1 MFPAPVLNNALHHGH
16 FKIHWTVR
24 ASRITMASNV
34 GLQPLTSMQ
43 RSIFSVAT
51 SLTSADTVLPK
62 WLTVDP
68 KRALQNGLAVISR
81 TSSSVNTFTAIV
93 FGFGSLSAGFYLYIW
108 KNVPL
113 RAAFNWL
120 SSRFVGSV
128 SIASSHPLNKDV
140 LTYLENKSLGPQANS
155 LALVNPNAGPTMSDM
170 LRGMYDPRQTQPIP
184 RAGHKHVELEPE
196 KLEYIPVSG
205 SYVFWHGGHRM
216 TLTRHEEV
224 TGYYQ
229 DDGKFV
235 RTQNGPSDLS
245 RGQTLT
251 VTCWSF
257 GGGVQPVKEFLEHV
271 REATKPAKQN
281 TTTIF
286 RASCNK
292 EQQKFHWD
300 VGVNRPARTV
310 GSIALESGKKHS
322 LMKECSR
329 YFSPEDERFHAL
341 RGIPY
346 RRGLLFYGPPGTGKT
361 SFTVALAGHFKLNVY
376 MISMSDEALNDR
388 GLGALFDT
396 LPRRCIVLLEDIDS
410 SGIDR
415 EPRKE
420 KINSTRDPA
429 KVKRTVLVGVT
440 LAGLLNVL
448 DGPASVDGRL
458 VVMTSNSPDALD
470 AALLRPGRI
479 DSKILFGYT
488 TKEVSSQIFSHIFNK
503 TPDEIVFDED
513 KKTTHPSPEEL
524 VFMAEQFAACI
535 PETKISPAECQGYLM
550 RHRDDPHAA
559 LSNAE
564 AWATEVITVK
574 EKGKNVAD
582 FDNEIKRGGAL
593 FAGRGT
599 RLPPNGMNGTNVTV
613 SARPHR
619 LDPFAPAS
627 RVRLRADARAMMA
640 QGTASYAPANGN
652 AEDYDSG
659 IEGVMDDVMDDVT
672 HIVSSRYT
680 NGNGVEELGPYD
692 EEGSADGA

>member
-1 MFPAPVLNNALHHGH
+1 
-16 FKIHWTVR
+16 
-24 ASRITMASNV
+24 MASNV

-51 SLTSADTVLPK
+51 SLTSTDTTLPN

-68 KRALQNGLAVISR
+68 KRALQNGLAVISG

-93 FGFGSLSAGFYLYIW
+93 FGFGSLGAGFYLYIW
-108 KNVPL
+108 RNAPL
-113 RAAFNWL
+113 RAAFHWL
-120 SSRFVGSV
+120 GSRFIGSV

-140 LTYLENKSLGPQANS
+140 LTYLENKRLGPQANS
-155 LALVNPNAGPTMSDM
+155 LALVNPNAGPTMNDM
-170 LRGMYDPRQTQPIP
+170 LRGIYDPRASPPPP
-184 RAGHKHVELEPE
+184 RAGHKHIELEPE
-196 KLEYIPVSG
+196 KLEYVPVSG

-216 TLTRHEEV
+216 TLDRHEEV
-224 TGYYQ
+224 TGFYQ

-235 RTQNGPSDLS
+235 RTQNGPTDLS

-251 VTCWSF
+251 ITCWSF

-286 RASCNK
+286 RASCHK

-310 GSIALESGKKHS
+310 DSIALESGKKHS
-322 LMKECSR
+322 LMKECTR
-329 YFSPEDERFHAL
+329 YFSKEDERFHAL

-376 MISMSDEALNDR
+376 MISMSDDALNDR
-388 GLGALFDT
+388 GLGLLFDT

-415 EPRKE
+415 EARKE
-420 KINSTRDPA
+420 KITSSRDPT

-440 LAGLLNVL
+440 LSGLLNVL

-503 TPDEIVFDED
+503 TPDEITLDED
-513 KKTTHPSPEEL
+513 ENITHPSKEEL
-524 VFMAEQFAACI
+524 RSMAEQFAACI

-559 LSNAE
+559 LANAGP
-564 AWATEVITVK
+564 WAAEVLAVK

-593 FAGRGT
+593 FAGRGN
-599 RLPPNGMNGTNVTV
+599 RLPPNGVNGV
-613 SARPHR
+613 SIT
-619 LDPFAPAS
+619 DPTAPA
-627 RVRLRADARAMMA
+627 
-640 QGTASYAPANGN
+640 ASYAVRYDQYDTAKLRGEARSMLAQRNRTHSLGTT
-652 AEDYDSG
+652 EVEGYDSG
-659 IEGVMDDVMDDVT
+659 AEEVVDMMPLRTVACMPPGDFGPTYAV
-672 HIVSSRYT
+672 T
-680 NGNGVEELGPYD
+680 NGNGVEDGDLFD
-692 EEGSADGA
+692 EDGSASAA

>member
-1 MFPAPVLNNALHHGH
+1 
-16 FKIHWTVR
+16 
-24 ASRITMASNV
+24 MASNV

-51 SLTSADTVLPK
+51 SLTSADTALPN
-62 WLTVDP
+62 WLTVNP
-68 KRALQNGLAVISR
+68 KRALANGLAVISR
-81 TSSSVNTFTAIV
+81 TSSSVNTLTAII
-93 FGFGSLSAGFYLYIW
+93 FGFGSLGTGFYLYIW
-108 KNVPL
+108 RNAPL
-113 RAAFNWL
+113 RAAFHWL

-140 LTYLENKSLGPQANS
+140 LTYLESKRLGPQANS

-170 LRGMYDPRQTQPIP
+170 LRGVYDLRPIQPAPRS
-184 RAGHKHVELEPE
+184 GHKYIELEPE
-196 KLEYIPVSG
+196 KLEYVPVSG

-216 TLTRHEEV
+216 TLTRNEEV
-224 TGYYQ
+224 TGFYQ

-251 VTCWSF
+251 ITCWSL
-257 GGGVQPVKEFLEHV
+257 GGGVQHVKEFLEHV

-286 RASCNK
+286 RASCHK

-300 VGVNRPARTV
+300 VGVNRAARTV
-310 GSIALESGKKHS
+310 DSIALESGKKHC
-322 LMKECSR
+322 LMKECTR

-376 MISMSDEALNDR
+376 MISMSDDALNDR
-388 GLGALFDT
+388 GLGLLFDT

-410 SGIDR
+410 SGIER

-420 KINSTRDPA
+420 KITSLRDPS

-488 TKEVSSQIFSHIFNK
+488 TKEVSGQIFSHIFNR
-503 TPDEIVFDED
+503 TADEIVHGDEEQT
-513 KKTTHPSPEEL
+513 KYPSPEEL
-524 VFMAEQFAACI
+524 VAMAEQFATCI

-564 AWATEVITVK
+564 AWAADILAVK

-593 FAGRGT
+593 FAGRGN
-599 RLPPNGMNGTNVTV
+599 RLPPNEMHPPDVTEYV
-613 SARPHR
+613 TRSGPLGPGPMAK
-619 LDPFAPAS
+619 L
-627 RVRLRADARAMMA
+627 RVDARALMEQRGYNHA
-640 QGTASYAPANGN
+640 HTNG
-652 AEDYDSG
+652 EVEGYDSG
-659 IEGVMDDVMDDVT
+659 AEEEMDMPPLRT
-672 HIVSSRYT
+672 MVSMPPGDYT
-680 NGNGVEELGPYD
+680 NGNGAGDMDPFG
-692 EEGSADGA
+692 EEGLTGEP